1 MKSVI
6 RDMFSASSVSPVW
19 KFHCREC
26 PAAVN
31 LMLTQSGNS
40 LFVNAAIIRLP
51 TRPCLPFLPG
61 NAHVPAIGR
70 EPRGYCRVIFMICL
84 FRPVLSK
91 GSCSSGGCAGRLR
104 RHRPGP
110 GTDSVAL

>member
-40 LFVNAAIIRLP
+40 LFVNAAIYSAANQTVFAFP
-51 TRPCLPFLPG
+51 
-61 NAHVPAIGR
+61 
-70 EPRGYCRVIFMICL
+70 PR
-84 FRPVLSK
+84 
-91 GSCSSGGCAGRLR
+91 
-104 RHRPGP
+104 
-110 GTDSVAL
+110 